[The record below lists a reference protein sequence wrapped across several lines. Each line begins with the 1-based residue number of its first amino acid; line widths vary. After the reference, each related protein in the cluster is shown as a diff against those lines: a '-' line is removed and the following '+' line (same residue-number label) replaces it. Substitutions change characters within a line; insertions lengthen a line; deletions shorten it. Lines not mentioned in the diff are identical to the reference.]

1 MLYSL
6 TWLTPFLSIA
16 AVVLSVIV
24 LSPADAAPAQE
35 PTNNRDRNRP
45 LIGGSGLAPSV
56 LLMPLLNQR
65 PPKPEVTN
73 QTAYAN
79 VTFTYQVP
87 EVTDPDGDDLTYDA
101 VQGAAYNPLPDWL
114 AFDTSTRTFTG
125 RQRPVHIDTYTIRV
139 TVSDGQQPNW
149 ADFTLTVVEKPPNLP
164 PSVAALTDQTATE
177 DQAFSYGVPEF
188 TDPDEDSLTYTA
200 SLEDGADLPAWLSFD
215 ATSWTLSGT
224 PLEADTP
231 ASHIIRITATDDAT
245 PPLSSS
251 ATFTLTVN
259 EVNDAPVPVTDS
271 ASVVKGRSV
280 VLSVTTLLANDTD
293 PEGSTLS
300 ITAVGGAVNG
310 TVSLSE
316 DKSEVT
322 YTHDGSETTSGSFT
336 YTVSDGTATATGTAA
351 VTVTEPN
358 NAPVVVDDEVAV
370 AEGGEVEIAAATLLS
385 NDTDAD
391 DDNLS
396 ISGVGGAV
404 NGTVA
409 LSEDKSEVTYTHDGS
424 ETTTGSF
431 TYTVSDE
438 TDTATGTVAVTV
450 TPVNDAPTGVADTAT
465 VAEGGEVE
473 VAVTTLLAND
483 SDPEGDSFTFTG
495 VGSAVNGTVALS
507 EDESEVTYTHDGS
520 ETTSGSFTYIVSDET
535 ATGTGTVTVTVTPVN
550 DAPVSVNDTATVAE
564 GGSVDVA
571 VTALLANDSDPEG
584 SALSITGVGGAVNGT
599 ASLSEDKSE
608 VTYTHDGSETTSG
621 SFTYTVSDG
630 TATGTGTVTVTVT
643 PVNDPPGALSL
654 ADQTAT
660 VGTSFS
666 YEVPEVTDPDGDE
679 LTYAAFLGTG
689 QNPLPGWL
697 SFNEET
703 RTLSGTPRTAHVGEY
718 EIQVT
723 VSDSTAASKKAEF
736 TLAVVL
742 PPNEAPEAPELTSQT
757 ATEDQVFSYVVPE
770 FDDPEDDT
778 VTYAAALEGGGTLP
792 GWLSFDATSRTLSGT
807 PLESDT
813 PASHTIRITATD
825 DATPSLSSS
834 ATFTLT
840 VAEVNDAPVPGN
852 DSASVAEGGSVDVSV
867 TTLLANDNDPEGSTL
882 SVTGVG
888 GAVNGTV
895 AMSEDESEVTYTHDG
910 SETTTGSFTY
920 TVSDGTDTATGT
932 VTVTVMPANDGPVVV
947 DDTATVA
954 EGGEVEIA
962 VTTLLAND
970 SDPEGSTLSITAVG
984 GAVNGGVALS
994 EDKSE
999 VTYTHDGSETAT
1011 GSFTYTVSDA
1021 TATGTGTVTISV
1033 TPVNDAP
1040 VPVNDTATVAE
1051 GGSVDVAVTVLLAN
1065 DTDPE
1070 GSALSVTAVGGA
1082 VNGAVVRC
1090 PKTRAR

>member
-1 MLYSL
+1 M
-6 TWLTPFLSIA
+6 
-16 AVVLSVIV
+16 
-24 LSPADAAPAQE
+24 
-35 PTNNRDRNRP
+35 
-45 LIGGSGLAPSV
+45 
-56 LLMPLLNQR
+56 MPLLNQR
-65 PPKPEVTN
+65 PPRPGATD

-101 VQGAAYNPLPDWL
+101 VQGAAYNPLPSWL
-114 AFDTSTRTFTG
+114 TFDTSTRTFTG
-125 RQRPVHIDTYTIRV
+125 RQRTVHIDTYTIRV
-139 TVSDGQQPNW
+139 IVSDGQQSSW
-149 ADFTLTVVEKPPNLP
+149 AEFSLTVAERPSNLP
-164 PSVAALTDQTATE
+164 PSVASLTDQTAIE
-177 DQAFSYGVPEF
+177 DQAFSYVVPEF
-188 TDPDEDSLTYTA
+188 DDPDEDTVTYA
-200 SLEDGADLPAWLSFD
+200 AALGDGGMLPGWLGFD
-215 ATSWTLSGT
+215 ATNRTLSGT
-224 PLEADTP
+224 PLEADTS
-231 ASHIIRITATDDAT
+231 ASHTIRITATDDAT

-358 NAPVVVDDEVAV
+358 NAPVVVGDEATV

-391 DDNLS
+391 DDGLS

-424 ETTTGSF
+424 ETTSGSF
-431 TYTVSDE
+431 TYTVSDG

-450 TPVNDAPTGVADTAT
+450 TPVNDAPTGADDAAT

-520 ETTSGSFTYIVSDET
+520 ETTSGSFTYMVSDET

-550 DAPVSVNDTATVAE
+550 DAPVPVNDTATVAE
-564 GGSVDVA
+564 GGEVEIA
-571 VTALLANDSDPEG
+571 VTTLLANDSDPEG
-584 SALSITGVGGAVNGT
+584 STLSVTAVGGAVNGT
-599 ASLSEDKSE
+599 AALSEDKSE

-643 PVNDPPGALSL
+643 PVNDPPGALTL
-654 ADQTAT
+654 TDQTAT
-660 VGTSFS
+660 AGTSFS

-689 QNPLPGWL
+689 QNPFAWL
-697 SFNEET
+697 
-703 RTLSGTPRTAHVGEY
+703 
-718 EIQVT
+718 
-723 VSDSTAASKKAEF
+723 AE
-736 TLAVVL
+736 L
-742 PPNEAPEAPELTSQT
+742 
-757 ATEDQVFSYVVPE
+757 
-770 FDDPEDDT
+770 
-778 VTYAAALEGGGTLP
+778 
-792 GWLSFDATSRTLSGT
+792 R
-807 PLESDT
+807 
-813 PASHTIRITATD
+813 
-825 DATPSLSSS
+825 
-834 ATFTLT
+834 
-840 VAEVNDAPVPGN
+840 
-852 DSASVAEGGSVDVSV
+852 
-867 TTLLANDNDPEGSTL
+867 
-882 SVTGVG
+882 
-888 GAVNGTV
+888 
-895 AMSEDESEVTYTHDG
+895 
-910 SETTTGSFTY
+910 
-920 TVSDGTDTATGT
+920 
-932 VTVTVMPANDGPVVV
+932 
-947 DDTATVA
+947 
-954 EGGEVEIA
+954 
-962 VTTLLAND
+962 
-970 SDPEGSTLSITAVG
+970 
-984 GAVNGGVALS
+984 
-994 EDKSE
+994 
-999 VTYTHDGSETAT
+999 
-1011 GSFTYTVSDA
+1011 
-1021 TATGTGTVTISV
+1021 
-1033 TPVNDAP
+1033 
-1040 VPVNDTATVAE
+1040 
-1051 GGSVDVAVTVLLAN
+1051 
-1065 DTDPE
+1065 
-1070 GSALSVTAVGGA
+1070 
-1082 VNGAVVRC
+1082 
-1090 PKTRAR
+1090 

>member
-1 MLYSL
+1 M
-6 TWLTPFLSIA
+6 LSIA
-16 AVVLSVIV
+16 ALVISFFV
-24 LSPADAAPAQE
+24 LSPADATPAQ
-35 PTNNRDRNRP
+35 NHSAIQA
-45 LIGGSGLAPSV
+45 IGNGEWLLSP
-56 LLMPLLNQR
+56 LLMPALNER
-65 PPKPEVTN
+65 PPRPQVTD
-73 QTAYAN
+73 QTAYAG
-79 VTFTYQVP
+79 VRFTYQVP
-87 EVTDPDGDDLTYDA
+87 EVIDSDGDNLNYDA
-101 VQGAAYNPLPDWL
+101 VQGAAYNPLPSWL
-114 AFDTSTRTFTG
+114 TFDTSTRTFTG

-139 TVSDGQQPNW
+139 TVYDGQQTSW
-149 ADFTLTVVEKPPNLP
+149 AEFTLTVAERPSNLP
-164 PSVAALTDQTATE
+164 PMAAVLTAQTATE
-177 DQAFSYGVPEF
+177 DQAFSYVVPEF
-188 TDPDEDSLTYTA
+188 SDPDGNTVAYAAALG
-200 SLEDGADLPAWLSFD
+200 DGGDLPGWLSFD
-215 ATSWTLSGT
+215 ATNRTLSGT

-231 ASHIIRITATDDAT
+231 ASHTIRITATDDAT

-251 ATFTLTVN
+251 TTFTLTVS

-316 DKSEVT
+316 DESEVT

-336 YTVSDGTATATGTAA
+336 YTVTDGTATATGTVA
-351 VTVTEPN
+351 VSVTEPN
-358 NAPVVVDDEVAV
+358 NAPVAVDDEATV

-391 DDNLS
+391 DDGLS

-409 LSEDKSEVTYTHDGS
+409 LSEDKSKVTYTHDGS

-431 TYTVSDE
+431 PYTVSDE
-438 TDTATGTVAVTV
+438 TDTATGTVTVTV

-473 VAVTTLLAND
+473 IAVTTLLAND

-520 ETTSGSFTYIVSDET
+520 ETTSGSFTYMVSDET

-550 DAPVSVNDTATVAE
+550 DAPVPVNDTATVAE
-564 GGSVDVA
+564 GGEVEIA
-571 VTALLANDSDPEG
+571 VTTLLANDSDPEG
-584 SALSITGVGGAVNGT
+584 STLSVTGVGGAVNG
-599 ASLSEDKSE
+599 AVVLSADKSE

-630 TATGTGTVTVTVT
+630 TATATGTVVVTVT
-643 PVNDPPGALSL
+643 PVNDPPGALTL
-654 ADQTAT
+654 TDQTVTA
-660 VGTSFS
+660 GTSFS

-697 SFNEET
+697 SFDEGT
-703 RTLSGTPRTAHVGEY
+703 RTFSGTPRTAHVGEY

-723 VSDSTAASKKAEF
+723 VNDSSAASKKAEF
-736 TLAVVL
+736 TLTVEL

-757 ATEDQVFSYVVPE
+757 ATEDQAFSYEVPE

-778 VTYAAALEGGGTLP
+778 ITYAAALDGGGTLP
-792 GWLSFDATSRTLSGT
+792 GWLSFSATSRTLSGT
-807 PLESDT
+807 PLEADT

-825 DATPSLSSS
+825 AGSPSQSSS
-834 ATFTLT
+834 AMFSLT
-840 VAEVNDAPVPGN
+840 VTEVNDAPVPGN

-867 TTLLANDNDPEGSTL
+867 TTLLANDSDPEGSTL

-888 GAVNGTV
+888 GGVNGTV
-895 AMSEDESEVTYTHDG
+895 AMSEDKSEVTYTHDG
-910 SETTTGSFTY
+910 SETTTGSF
-920 TVSDGTDTATGT
+920 
-932 VTVTVMPANDGPVVV
+932 PVH
-947 DDTATVA
+947 
-954 EGGEVEIA
+954 GE
-962 VTTLLAND
+962 
-970 SDPEGSTLSITAVG
+970 
-984 GAVNGGVALS
+984 
-994 EDKSE
+994 
-999 VTYTHDGSETAT
+999 
-1011 GSFTYTVSDA
+1011 
-1021 TATGTGTVTISV
+1021 
-1033 TPVNDAP
+1033 
-1040 VPVNDTATVAE
+1040 
-1051 GGSVDVAVTVLLAN
+1051 
-1065 DTDPE
+1065 
-1070 GSALSVTAVGGA
+1070 
-1082 VNGAVVRC
+1082 
-1090 PKTRAR
+1090 

>member
-6 TWLTPFLSIA
+6 TWLAPFLSFA
-16 AVVLSVIV
+16 AVILSVIV
-24 LSPADAAPAQE
+24 LSPAEAAPAQE
-35 PTNNRDRNRP
+35 PATNRDRNRP
-45 LIGGSGLAPSV
+45 LIGGSGLVPSV
-56 LLMPLLNQR
+56 LMMPLLNQR
-65 PPKPEVTN
+65 PPRPGATD

-101 VQGAAYNPLPDWL
+101 VQGAAYNPLPSWL
-114 AFDTSTRTFTG
+114 TFDTSTRTFTG
-125 RQRPVHIDTYTIRV
+125 RQRTVHIDTYTIRV
-139 TVSDGQQPNW
+139 IVSDGQQSSW
-149 ADFTLTVVEKPPNLP
+149 AEFSLTVAERPSNLP
-164 PSVAALTDQTATE
+164 PSVASLTDQTAIE
-177 DQAFSYGVPEF
+177 DQAFSYVVPEF
-188 TDPDEDSLTYTA
+188 DDPDEDTVTYA
-200 SLEDGADLPAWLSFD
+200 AALGDGGMLPGWLGFD
-215 ATSWTLSGT
+215 ATNRTLSGT

-231 ASHIIRITATDDAT
+231 ASHTIRITATDDAT

-358 NAPVVVDDEVAV
+358 NAPVVVGDEATV

-391 DDNLS
+391 DDGLS

-424 ETTTGSF
+424 ETTSGSF
-431 TYTVSDE
+431 TYTVSDG

-450 TPVNDAPTGVADTAT
+450 TPVNDAPTGADDAAT

-520 ETTSGSFTYIVSDET
+520 ETTSGSFTYMVSDET

-550 DAPVSVNDTATVAE
+550 DAPVPVNDTATVAE
-564 GGSVDVA
+564 GGEVEIA
-571 VTALLANDSDPEG
+571 VTTLLANDSDPEG
-584 SALSITGVGGAVNGT
+584 STLSVTAVGGAVNGT
-599 ASLSEDKSE
+599 EALSEDKSE

-660 VGTSFS
+660 AGTSFS

-697 SFNEET
+697 SFDEGT
-703 RTLSGTPRTAHVGEY
+703 RTFRGAPRKAHVGEY

-723 VSDSTAASKKAEF
+723 VSDSKASAKKAEF
-736 TLAVVL
+736 TLTVEL
-742 PPNEAPEAPELTSQT
+742 PPNE
-757 ATEDQVFSYVVPE
+757 
-770 FDDPEDDT
+770 
-778 VTYAAALEGGGTLP
+778 
-792 GWLSFDATSRTLSGT
+792 
-807 PLESDT
+807 
-813 PASHTIRITATD
+813 
-825 DATPSLSSS
+825 SS
-834 ATFTLT
+834 
-840 VAEVNDAPVPGN
+840 
-852 DSASVAEGGSVDVSV
+852 
-867 TTLLANDNDPEGSTL
+867 
-882 SVTGVG
+882 G
-888 GAVNGTV
+888 GA
-895 AMSEDESEVTYTHDG
+895 
-910 SETTTGSFTY
+910 
-920 TVSDGTDTATGT
+920 
-932 VTVTVMPANDGPVVV
+932 
-947 DDTATVA
+947 
-954 EGGEVEIA
+954 
-962 VTTLLAND
+962 
-970 SDPEGSTLSITAVG
+970 
-984 GAVNGGVALS
+984 
-994 EDKSE
+994 
-999 VTYTHDGSETAT
+999 
-1011 GSFTYTVSDA
+1011 
-1021 TATGTGTVTISV
+1021 
-1033 TPVNDAP
+1033 
-1040 VPVNDTATVAE
+1040 
-1051 GGSVDVAVTVLLAN
+1051 
-1065 DTDPE
+1065 
-1070 GSALSVTAVGGA
+1070 
-1082 VNGAVVRC
+1082 
-1090 PKTRAR
+1090 